1 MEKQINPM
9 IEKLRKLIA
18 HERSA
23 RSIGNLAEAEAFAA
37 KIQDLLTAHKLEMS
51 EVDFQERED
60 GEPVDW
66 ERVDGNEIDARSNRT
81 RVYWRVRVAH
91 TIAKINGCM
100 VVNDART
107 RGRSFFFVGRT
118 SDRQLAK
125 ILYIYLVELG
135 EELCAKAGRE
145 ARKVQT
151 LKFNVQNSISSFDVP
166 AWTAAAFRN
175 WMKSYRESWKTGF
188 SDAIVKRLN
197 DRYEET
203 LKAQAQ
209 VSANA
214 IVHIKRDALA
224 VQDFLRGKTKRGRG
238 VIIGDSGNTDGY
250 SRGQNTG
257 NAVNLSPRT
266 FAGATGRAS
275 RLLGS

>member
-1 MEKQINPM
+1 MENNPM

-23 RSIGNLAEAEAFAA
+23 RSIGNLAEAEAFAS

-60 GEPVDW
+60 GEPIDW
-66 ERVDGNEIDARSNRT
+66 EKVDGNEIAARSNRT
-81 RVYWRVRVAH
+81 KVYWRVMVAR

-100 VVNDART
+100 VVNDTRS

-118 SDRQLAK
+118 SDRELAK
-125 ILYIYLVELG
+125 MLYIYMVELG
-135 EELCAKAGRE
+135 EELCVKAARE
-145 ARKVQT
+145 DREVQS
-151 LKFNVQNSISSFDVP
+151 LKFNVHHSIHSFDVP
-166 AWTAAAFRN
+166 TWMAAAFRS

-188 SDAIVKRLN
+188 ADAIVKRLE

-224 VQDFLRGKTKRGRG
+224 VQDFLRGKTKRRRGNVRGDNSNSDGYGRG
-238 VIIGDSGNTDGY
+238 QS
-250 SRGQNTG
+250 TG
-257 NAVNLSPRT
+257 NAVNLSPNR
-266 FAGATGRAS
+266 FSGATGRAS

>member
-1 MEKQINPM
+1 MENNPM

-23 RSIGNLAEAEAFAA
+23 RSIGNLAEAEAFAS

-60 GEPVDW
+60 GEPIDW
-66 ERVDGNEIDARSNRT
+66 EKVDGNEIAARSNRT
-81 RVYWRVRVAH
+81 KVYWRVMVAR

-100 VVNDART
+100 VVNDTRS

-118 SDRQLAK
+118 SDRELAK
-125 ILYIYLVELG
+125 MLYIYMVELG
-135 EELCAKAGRE
+135 EELCVKAARE
-145 ARKVQT
+145 DREVQS
-151 LKFNVQNSISSFDVP
+151 LKFNVHHSIHSFDVP
-166 AWTAAAFRN
+166 TWMAAAFRS

-188 SDAIVKRLN
+188 ADAIVKRLE

-238 VIIGDSGNTDGY
+238 NVRGDNSNSDGY
-250 SRGQNTG
+250 GRGQSTG
-257 NAVNLSPRT
+257 NAVNLSPNR
-266 FAGATGRAS
+266 FSGATGRAS